1 MATGQNASQPLI
13 PLNTEAYGD
22 ALAHVIRVVSSEDGN
37 QEQVLGQAWLCGFH
51 KLITCGHVVDAY
63 LNELET
69 LVVRFPQSGNRYPI
83 SEIKLHQ
90 NFMRDPQ
97 LNQLVKFDVALLVV
111 DLSYPESEARP
122 LPIAYDRNLPNQLA
136 LTAVRFPTHLGQFS
150 SALNPLAQMGRLL
163 GRLRKEDNYHLL
175 HDLALSPG
183 DSGSAIFDDY
193 TVVALHCGD
202 TASLPGLNLPTTSI
216 RLALW
221 IDALKELGV
230 EPNAIVEEPS
240 NTPSPAPLIAAFIA
254 MFIVSLAG
262 MGWFLASKDIDSH
275 KVEKAQVE
283 PLNLQFNRPKNG
295 YKYGEEAK
303 ILLTS
308 RSSCNVYIFG
318 EVPAEQLKKPDDLR
332 VYRIYPPEDFKE
344 QSLLT
349 PGQIRTIDSVG
360 PYPILVSERP
370 DKLHIFALN
379 LSVPK
384 LELADAYEINR
395 DNPKKSKILDDS
407 KTLQAAL
414 ALEEKYPEGVMH
426 IIMDGPV
433 SEPKISEVPVVQK

>member
-1 MATGQNASQPLI
+1 VATGQNASQPLI

-83 SEIKLHQ
+83 SEIKLHP

-230 EPNAIVEEPS
+230 ETNAIVEEPS

>member
-83 SEIKLHQ
+83 SEIKLHP
-90 NFMRDPQ
+90 NFTRDPQ

-122 LPIAYDRNLPNQLA
+122 LPIAYDRNLPTQLA

-221 IDALKELGV
+221 IDALKELGI

-262 MGWFLASKDIDSH
+262 MAWFLASKDIDGH
-275 KVEKAQVE
+275 RVEKGQVE
-283 PLNLQFNRPKNG
+283 PINLQFNRPRNG
-295 YKYGEEAK
+295 YKFGEEAK
-303 ILLTS
+303 IILTS
-308 RSSCNVYIFG
+308 RSSCNVYVFG
-318 EVPAEQLKKPDDLR
+318 EVPADQIKKPDDIR
-332 VYRIYPPEDFKE
+332 VYRCYPPEDFKE
-344 QSLLT
+344 LSLIT
-349 PGQIRTIDSVG
+349 KGQIRSIDTLG
-360 PYPILVSERP
+360 PFPFKVNYQP
-370 DKLHIFALN
+370 DKLHVFALN

-384 LELADAYEINR
+384 LELEAAYEHNR
-395 DNPKKSKILDDS
+395 ENPEKSRIIDDS
-407 KTLQAAL
+407 KTLKAAM

-433 SEPKISEVPVVQK
+433 ADPKLSEVPVVQK

>member
-51 KLITCGHVVDAY
+51 KLITCGHVVDAH
-63 LNELET
+63 LSELET

-83 SEIKLHQ
+83 TEIKLHP
-90 NFMRDPQ
+90 NFTRDPQ
-97 LNQLVKFDVALLVV
+97 LNQLVKFDVALLIV
-111 DLSYPESEARP
+111 DLGYPESEARP
-122 LPIAYDRNLPNQLA
+122 LPIAYDRNLPTQLA

-221 IDALKELGV
+221 IDALKELGI
-230 EPNAIVEEPS
+230 EPNAIVEEPT
-240 NTPSPAPLIAAFIA
+240 NTPSPAPLIVAFVA
-254 MFIVSLAG
+254 MFMISLAAIG
-262 MGWFLASKDIDSH
+262 SFLAAKDIESH
-275 KVEKAQVE
+275 RVEKGQVE
-283 PLNLQFNRPKNG
+283 PINLQFNRPRNG
-295 YKYGEEAK
+295 YKLKEEAK
-303 ILLTS
+303 ILL
-308 RSSCNVYIFG
+308 SSGSNCNVYIFG
-318 EVPAEQLKKPDDLR
+318 EVPADQLLKKDDLR
-332 VYRIYPPEDFKE
+332 IYRIYPPEDFKE

-349 PGQIRTIDSVG
+349 KGQIRTIDSVG
-360 PYPILVSERP
+360 PYPLLVSERP
-370 DKLHIFALN
+370 DKLHVFALN

-384 LELADAYEINR
+384 LDLKPAYEINR
-395 DNPKKSKILDDS
+395 EDLQKSKILDDS
-407 KTLQAAL
+407 ATLQEAL
-414 ALEEKYPEGVMH
+414 VLEEKYPEGVMH

-433 SEPKISEVPVVQK
+433 ADPKISELPVEPK

>member
-1 MATGQNASQPLI
+1 VATGQNASQPLI

-63 LNELET
+63 LSELET

-83 SEIKLHQ
+83 TEIKLHP
-90 NFMRDPQ
+90 NFTRDPQ

-111 DLSYPESEARP
+111 DLGYPESEARP
-122 LPIAYDRNLPNQLA
+122 LPIAYDRNLPTQLA

-221 IDALKELGV
+221 IDALKELGI
-230 EPNAIVEEPS
+230 EPNAIVEEPT
-240 NTPSPAPLIAAFIA
+240 NTPSPAPLIVAFIA
-254 MFIVSLAG
+254 MFVLSLAG
-262 MGWFLASKDIDSH
+262 VGWFFASKDIDSH

-283 PLNLQFNRPKNG
+283 PLNLQFNQPKNG

-318 EVPAEQLKKPDDLR
+318 EVPADQIKKTDD
-332 VYRIYPPEDFKE
+332 VKIYRIYPPEDFKE
-344 QSLLT
+344 QSLLS

-395 DNPKKSKILDDS
+395 ENPKKSKILDDS

-433 SEPKISEVPVVQK
+433 SEPKISEAPVEQK

>member
-63 LNELET
+63 ISELET

-83 SEIKLHQ
+83 SEIKLHPD
-90 NFMRDPQ
+90 FMRDPQ

-122 LPIAYDRNLPNQLA
+122 LPIAYDRNLPTQLA

-221 IDALKELGV
+221 IDALKELG
-230 EPNAIVEEPS
+230 I
-240 NTPSPAPLIAAFIA
+240 
-254 MFIVSLAG
+254 
-262 MGWFLASKDIDSH
+262 
-275 KVEKAQVE
+275 
-283 PLNLQFNRPKNG
+283 
-295 YKYGEEAK
+295 
-303 ILLTS
+303 
-308 RSSCNVYIFG
+308 
-318 EVPAEQLKKPDDLR
+318 
-332 VYRIYPPEDFKE
+332 EDRK
-344 QSLLT
+344 
-349 PGQIRTIDSVG
+349 SV
-360 PYPILVSERP
+360 V
-370 DKLHIFALN
+370 
-379 LSVPK
+379 
-384 LELADAYEINR
+384 
-395 DNPKKSKILDDS
+395 
-407 KTLQAAL
+407 
-414 ALEEKYPEGVMH
+414 
-426 IIMDGPV
+426 
-433 SEPKISEVPVVQK
+433 

>member
-51 KLITCGHVVDAY
+51 KLITCGHVVDAH

-83 SEIKLHQ
+83 SEIKLHP

-111 DLSYPESEARP
+111 DLGYPESEARP
-122 LPIAYDRNLPNQLA
+122 LPIAYDRNLPTQLA

-175 HDLALSPG
+175 HDLALSTG

-221 IDALKELGV
+221 IDALKELGI

-262 MGWFLASKDIDSH
+262 MAWFLASKDIESH
-275 KVEKAQVE
+275 KVEKGQLE
-283 PLNLQFNRPKNG
+283 PISLQFNKPRTG
-295 YKYGEEAK
+295 YKYGDKAK
-303 ILLTS
+303 IILTS
-308 RSSCNVYIFG
+308 RSSCNVYVFG
-318 EVPAEQLKKPDDLR
+318 EVPADQIKDTADIK
-332 VYRIYPPEDFKE
+332 VYRCYPPEDFKE
-344 QSLLT
+344 LSLINK
-349 PGQIRTIDSVG
+349 GQIRSIDTLG
-360 PYPILVSERP
+360 PFPFRVNDKA

-384 LELADAYEINR
+384 LELTPAYEIDSEHR
-395 DNPKKSKILDDS
+395 EKSKMIDDS
-407 KTLQAAL
+407 KTLQAAM

-433 SEPKISEVPVVQK
+433 SEPKISEVPVEQK

>member
-1 MATGQNASQPLI
+1 VATGQNASQPLI

>member
-83 SEIKLHQ
+83 SEIKLHP

-230 EPNAIVEEPS
+230 ETNAIVEEPS